1 MNVRIYQINMK
12 RDANNVAFMNYESL
26 PKFQGS
32 SEIDSSLYDKVFEG
46 EVNCFT
52 LEKLYEIFNLKH
64 PAGYKGRSMSVSDVV
79 EIIDGNTGKSYFH
92 FCDSFGFQKVDF
104 EPEKTQVSDRFLSLA
119 EQEKISVLLVPVGK
133 SPIVKEIPNT
143 YEAMKELVGGGGLD
157 EYMPFED
164 DAAIVCNR
172 DGKQEKLP
180 MNRAV
185 YQPPKRTQMSYSDL
199 KSLFREAENNRQHL
213 TAHIIF
219 TADTFKKPYSEFE
232 RTYEVSSD
240 NKAFQSRMGGYSIYG
255 ASLDGVDPCL
265 RMEGLMADEMGGKD
279 GWKIEKCFL
288 MEDSR
293 EVADIIHGDFFIARS
308 NIADEKYSS
317 LSSEQL
323 LKYKRLFRYPERFH
337 ETAHGIEIE
346 PFKPD
351 RADKDR

>member
-12 RDANNVAFMNYESL
+12 RDTNNVAFMNYESL

-52 LEKLYEIFNLKH
+52 LEKLYEIFNLEH

-92 FCDSFGFQKVDF
+92 FCDSFGFQQISFK
-104 EPEKTQVSDRFLSLA
+104 PEKTQVSDRFLSLA
-119 EQEKISVLLVPVGK
+119 DQEKISVLLVPVGK
-133 SPIVKEIPNT
+133 SPVVKEIPNT

-185 YQPPKRTQMSYSDL
+185 YQSPKRTEMSYSEL
-199 KSLFREAENNRQHL
+199 KSLFREAALIRLLLRGYEPRE
-213 TAHIIF
+213 
-219 TADTFKKPYSEFE
+219 KP
-232 RTYEVSSD
+232 D
-240 NKAFQSRMGGYSIYG
+240 
-255 ASLDGVDPCL
+255 
-265 RMEGLMADEMGGKD
+265 
-279 GWKIEKCFL
+279 
-288 MEDSR
+288 
-293 EVADIIHGDFFIARS
+293 
-308 NIADEKYSS
+308 
-317 LSSEQL
+317 
-323 LKYKRLFRYPERFH
+323 ERFYDAMRELSAIGNNINQLAIKANALGFVDSQMLKNEALRWH
-337 ETAHGIEIE
+337 KFQAAIERE
-346 PFKPD
+346 FLRPEKSGL
-351 RADKDR
+351 KWQ

>member
-12 RDANNVAFMNYESL
+12 RDTNHIAFMNYDSL

-52 LEKLYEIFNLKH
+52 LENLYEIFNLEH

-79 EIIDGNTGKSYFH
+79 EIIDGNNGKSYFH

-104 EPEKTQVSDRFLSLA
+104 EPEKTQISDRFLSLA

-143 YEAMKELVGGGGLD
+143 YEAMKELVGRGGLD

-185 YQPPKRTQMSYSDL
+185 YQPPKRTQMSYSEL
-199 KSLFREAENNRQHL
+199 KSFFGKQKTTDSTLPHISFLPPIPSKNR
-213 TAHIIF
+213 TA
-219 TADTFKKPYSEFE
+219 
-232 RTYEVSSD
+232 
-240 NKAFQSRMGGYSIYG
+240 N
-255 ASLDGVDPCL
+255 LN
-265 RMEGLMADEMGGKD
+265 GLMK
-279 GWKIEKCFL
+279 
-288 MEDSR
+288 
-293 EVADIIHGDFFIARS
+293 
-308 NIADEKYSS
+308 
-317 LSSEQL
+317 
-323 LKYKRLFRYPERFH
+323 
-337 ETAHGIEIE
+337 
-346 PFKPD
+346 
-351 RADKDR
+351 